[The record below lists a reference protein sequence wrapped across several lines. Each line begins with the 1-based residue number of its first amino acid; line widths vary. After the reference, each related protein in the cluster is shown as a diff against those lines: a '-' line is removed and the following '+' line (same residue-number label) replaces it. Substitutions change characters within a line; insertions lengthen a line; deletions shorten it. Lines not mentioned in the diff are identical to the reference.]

1 MELDMGG
8 IPVRGLSKTSFG
20 RLNQVKDP
28 ENFHAEL
35 VRLIRGDF
43 QHIEVF
49 FGLFDVASKVL
60 HVPSWLRSHLE
71 RHPGLIVKLD
81 EGEMVGI
88 THEPDTSAR
97 RAGAAPA
104 SVVLIPLLSD
114 GRLQAAIGL
123 VSPLDGP
130 HLSAEEIEAVRHIA
144 HEASPI
150 LARLHEIE
158 SLRRQNRELAEKAE
172 RAAIAEANL
181 AKVID
186 ERIRF
191 EALIKIA
198 SHVQSNI
205 AHDLRTPLGA
215 IRGYAGMIL
224 DGRAG
229 DTNDTQREYLRIITE
244 NTNRVIN
251 IANWMSHVADLGGQP
266 IAVGA
271 VDLRELWAESVRA
284 AQGLFSSKAI
294 TLTQR
299 IPQESFEI
307 IADREKLGFAF
318 QEILSAAVK
327 LSEAGSAIAA
337 EFSQGRQREVI
348 VKITAKGSG
357 IRAEALSG
365 IFDHS
370 TSTAGVSQTD
380 KERQM
385 NLSSVHDVI
394 GMHGGRLF
402 VKSAAGEDCTLW
414 FTLPNITLGSED
426 KSHEQTFNLGG

>member
-1 MELDMGG
+1 MDG
-8 IPVRGLSKTSFG
+8 ISVRELSKTSFA

-49 FGLFDVASKVL
+49 SGLFDVAASKVL

-71 RHPGLIVKLD
+71 RHPGLIVKLE

-88 THEPDTSAR
+88 THEPDASAR

-130 HLSAEEIEAVRHIA
+130 HLSVEEIEAVRHIA
-144 HEASPI
+144 HEGSPI
-150 LARLHEIE
+150 LARLQEIE
-158 SLRRQNRELAEKAE
+158 SLKRRNHELAEKAE
-172 RAAIAEANL
+172 RAAIAEAHL
-181 AKVID
+181 AKVTD
-186 ERIRF
+186 EKMRS

-215 IRGYAGMIL
+215 IRGYARMII

-229 DTNDTQREYLRIITE
+229 DTNNTQRNYLRIIAE

-251 IANWMSHVADLGGQP
+251 IANWMSHVAELSGQP
-266 IAVGA
+266 IAVRA
-271 VDLRELWAESVRA
+271 FDLREVWAESVRA
-284 AQGLFSSKAI
+284 AQGLFSSKAL

-318 QEILSAAVK
+318 KEILSVAVK
-327 LSEAGSAIAA
+327 LSEAGSAITA

-348 VKITAKGSG
+348 VKITAKGLDM
-357 IRAEALSG
+357 RAEALSG

-385 NLSSVHDVI
+385 NLASVHDVI
-394 GMHGGRLF
+394 
-402 VKSAAGEDCTLW
+402 
-414 FTLPNITLGSED
+414 
-426 KSHEQTFNLGG
+426 

>member
-1 MELDMGG
+1 
-8 IPVRGLSKTSFG
+8 VT
-20 RLNQVKDP
+20 
-28 ENFHAEL
+28 
-35 VRLIRGDF
+35 
-43 QHIEVF
+43 
-49 FGLFDVASKVL
+49 
-60 HVPSWLRSHLE
+60 
-71 RHPGLIVKLD
+71 D
-81 EGEMVGI
+81 E
-88 THEPDTSAR
+88 
-97 RAGAAPA
+97 
-104 SVVLIPLLSD
+104 
-114 GRLQAAIGL
+114 
-123 VSPLDGP
+123 
-130 HLSAEEIEAVRHIA
+130 
-144 HEASPI
+144 
-150 LARLHEIE
+150 
-158 SLRRQNRELAEKAE
+158 K
-172 RAAIAEANL
+172 
-181 AKVID
+181 
-186 ERIRF
+186 IRF

-215 IRGYAGMIL
+215 IRGYARMIL

-271 VDLRELWAESVRA
+271 FDLRELWAESVRA

-426 KSHEQTFNLGG
+426 KSHEQTFNLGR

>member
-1 MELDMGG
+1 MDG
-8 IPVRGLSKTSFG
+8 ISVRELSKTSFA

-49 FGLFDVASKVL
+49 SGLFEVSSKV
-60 HVPSWLRSHLE
+60 VPVLSCLRSYLE
-71 RHPGLIVKLD
+71 RQPGFIEKFE
-81 EGEMVGI
+81 EGEVVGI
-88 THEPDTSAR
+88 PKEPDESAR

-123 VSPLDGP
+123 VSPLDGS

-150 LARLHEIE
+150 LARLQEIE
-158 SLRRQNRELAEKAE
+158 SLKRQNQELAEKTQ

-181 AKVID
+181 AKVTD
-186 ERIRF
+186 EKIRF

-215 IRGYAGMIL
+215 IRGYARMIL

-229 DTNDTQREYLRIITE
+229 DTNDKQREYLRIITE

-251 IANWMSHVADLGGQP
+251 IANWMSHVADLGGRQP

-271 VDLRELWAESVRA
+271 FDLRELWAESVRA

-318 QEILSAAVK
+318 KEILSAAVK
-327 LSEAGSAIAA
+327 LSEAGSAITA

-426 KSHEQTFNLGG
+426 KSHEQTFNLGR

>member
-1 MELDMGG
+1 MDG
-8 IPVRGLSKTSFG
+8 ISVRELSKTSFA

-35 VRLIRGDF
+35 VRLIHGDF

-49 FGLFDVASKVL
+49 SGLFDVAASKVL

-71 RHPGLIVKLD
+71 RHPCLIVKLE

-88 THEPDTSAR
+88 THEPDASAR

-130 HLSAEEIEAVRHIA
+130 HLSAEEIEAVRHMA

-181 AKVID
+181 AKVTD
-186 ERIRF
+186 EKTRF

-215 IRGYAGMIL
+215 IRGYARMIL

-251 IANWMSHVADLGGQP
+251 IANWMSHVADLGGRQP

-271 VDLRELWAESVRA
+271 FDLRELWAESVRA

-318 QEILSAAVK
+318 KEILSAAVK
-327 LSEAGSAIAA
+327 LSEAGSAITA

-426 KSHEQTFNLGG
+426 KSHEQTFNLGR

>member
-1 MELDMGG
+1 MDGISVREL
-8 IPVRGLSKTSFG
+8 RKTSFA
-20 RLNQVKDP
+20 RLNQAKDP
-28 ENFHAEL
+28 ENFQAEL
-35 VRLIRGDF
+35 VRSIRGDLE
-43 QHIEVF
+43 HIAVC
-49 FGLFDVASKVL
+49 FGLFNAASNVL
-60 HVPSWLRSHLE
+60 HVPAWLRSHLE
-71 RHPGLIVKLD
+71 RHPGLIVKLE

-88 THEPDTSAR
+88 THEPDASAR
-97 RAGAAPA
+97 RAGAAHA

-144 HEASPI
+144 HEVSPI
-150 LARLHEIE
+150 LARLQEIE
-158 SLRRQNRELAEKAE
+158 SLKRRNHELAEKAE
-172 RAAIAEANL
+172 RSAIAEANL
-181 AKVID
+181 AKVTD
-186 ERIRF
+186 EKTRF
-191 EALIKIA
+191 EALSKIA

-215 IRGYAGMIL
+215 IRGYARMIL

-229 DTNDTQREYLRIITE
+229 DTNDTQRDYLRIITE

-251 IANWMSHVADLGGQP
+251 IANWMSYVADLGGQP

-271 VDLRELWAESVRA
+271 FDLRELWAESVRA
-284 AQGLFSSKAI
+284 AQGLFSSKAL
-294 TLTQR
+294 TFTQR

-307 IADREKLGFAF
+307 IADREKLGFALK
-318 QEILSAAVK
+318 EILSVAVK
-327 LSEAGSAIAA
+327 LSKAGSAITA

-348 VKITAKGSG
+348 VKITAKASG
-357 IRAEALSG
+357 IRAEALNG

-370 TSTAGVSQTD
+370 TSMPGVSKPD

-385 NLSSVHDVI
+385 SLSNVHDVI

-402 VKSAAGEDCTLW
+402 VKSAAGEDCTFW
-414 FTLPNITLGSED
+414 FTLPNITLGGED
-426 KSHEQTFNLGG
+426 KSHEQTFNLGR

>member
-1 MELDMGG
+1 MDG
-8 IPVRGLSKTSFG
+8 ISVRELSKTSFA

-49 FGLFDVASKVL
+49 SGLFDVASKVL

-71 RHPGLIVKLD
+71 RHPGLMVKRE

-88 THEPDTSAR
+88 THEPDASAR

-172 RAAIAEANL
+172 RGAIAEAKL
-181 AKVID
+181 AKGND
-186 ERIRF
+186 EKIRS

-215 IRGYAGMIL
+215 IRGYAG
-224 DGRAG
+224 
-229 DTNDTQREYLRIITE
+229 
-244 NTNRVIN
+244 
-251 IANWMSHVADLGGQP
+251 
-266 IAVGA
+266 
-271 VDLRELWAESVRA
+271 
-284 AQGLFSSKAI
+284 I
-294 TLTQR
+294 TLDR
-299 IPQESFEI
+299 RP
-307 IADREKLGFAF
+307 AD
-318 QEILSAAVK
+318 
-327 LSEAGSAIAA
+327 
-337 EFSQGRQREVI
+337 
-348 VKITAKGSG
+348 
-357 IRAEALSG
+357 
-365 IFDHS
+365 
-370 TSTAGVSQTD
+370 
-380 KERQM
+380 
-385 NLSSVHDVI
+385 
-394 GMHGGRLF
+394 
-402 VKSAAGEDCTLW
+402 
-414 FTLPNITLGSED
+414 PN
-426 KSHEQTFNLGG
+426 HP

>member
-1 MELDMGG
+1 MDG
-8 IPVRGLSKTSFG
+8 ISVRELSKTSFA

-49 FGLFDVASKVL
+49 SGLFDVAASKVL

-71 RHPGLIVKLD
+71 RHPGLIVKLE

-88 THEPDTSAR
+88 THEPDASAR

-144 HEASPI
+144 REASPI
-150 LARLHEIE
+150 LARLQEIE
-158 SLRRQNRELAEKAE
+158 SLKRRNQELAEKAE
-172 RAAIAEANL
+172 RAAIAEAHL
-181 AKVID
+181 AKVTD
-186 ERIRF
+186 EKIRS

-215 IRGYAGMIL
+215 IRGYARMII

-229 DTNDTQREYLRIITE
+229 DTNNTQRNYLRIIAE

-251 IANWMSHVADLGGQP
+251 IANWMSHVAELSGQP
-266 IAVGA
+266 IAVRA
-271 VDLRELWAESVRA
+271 FDLREVWAESVRA
-284 AQGLFSSKAI
+284 AHGLLSSKAL

-307 IADREKLGFAF
+307 IADREKLAFAF
-318 QEILSAAVK
+318 KEILSAAVK
-327 LSEAGSAIAA
+327 LSEAGSAITA
-337 EFSQGRQREVI
+337 EFSLGRQREVI
-348 VKITAKGSG
+348 VKITAKGSDM
-357 IRAEALSG
+357 RAEALSG

-370 TSTAGVSQTD
+370 TSTTGVSQTD
-380 KERQM
+380 EERQM
-385 NLSSVHDVI
+385 NLSSAHEVI
-394 GMHGGRLF
+394 GIHGGRLF
-402 VKSAAGEDCTLW
+402 VKSTAGEDCTFW
-414 FTLPNITLGSED
+414 FTLPNITLGGED
-426 KSHEQTFNLGG
+426 KSHEQTFNLGRR